1 MKDCKAEQIR
11 NFVVAGHAGSG
22 KTTLCDLML
31 HKAGAVSRLGSVDD
45 GTSVSDFRPEE
56 QNKKSSIYNGFLHC
70 AWKKNHFFFV
80 DTPGYADFFGETRA
94 AIAAADAVLI
104 VVDAVAG
111 IDMGTIRAWRTA
123 VDQGIPRA
131 FFITGVDREQA
142 RFNDTLNAIQNQ
154 YGVTSCIPFTL
165 PNGEGASLNS
175 VVHVLRDTDVPGD
188 MTEMVDKYKE
198 ALMDTIAESDEDL
211 MTKYLEG
218 EELSEE
224 EISQGLHESII
235 NGDIVPVFAGSSEKD
250 IGVEQLMN
258 GIANLLPSPLMGAPI
273 ACEGDK
279 TLERKADGDAVGFVF
294 KVISDPFI
302 GQLTLMRV
310 YAGEFKSDAEAINV
324 SNGNKERVGS
334 LLLLTG
340 KEQDGVD
347 SAGPGEIVAIAKLKS
362 TAVNN
367 TLSSNAKAPQIK
379 PIEFTKPTMSYAVY
393 AVKSGEEEKIGSGL
407 TRLAEEDPTVQIK
420 RDPETHET
428 VLSGLGD
435 QHLQNVISRLK
446 ENFKV
451 DVDLRTPKVPYRET
465 ITATGSAV
473 YRHKKQTGGHG
484 QFAEVHLRLE
494 PIAGEEEEFIFEN
507 EVVGG
512 NIPKNF
518 IPAVEKGVVETLTNG
533 PLAGCRV
540 INVKAVVFDGK
551 YHPVDSSEMAFK
563 IASRGA
569 FRDAMKQAKAQ
580 LLEPI
585 MNLRIMF
592 PEEYMGDISGDLN
605 SRRGRILGMDREEG
619 MQVVTAEVPL
629 AEVFSYSS
637 QLRSITQGRG
647 TFEME
652 FARYE
657 PVPSNISQQ
666 IQAEAAKAEEEE

>member
-56 QNKKSSIYNGFLHC
+56 QHKKSSIYNGFLNC
-70 AWKKNHFFFV
+70 RWQNSHFFFI

-123 VDQGIPRA
+123 VKQGIPRA
-131 FFITGVDREQA
+131 FFINGVDREQA
-142 RFNDTLNAIQNQ
+142 RFKETLDAIQNQ
-154 YGVTSCIPFTL
+154 YGLTSCIPFTL
-165 PNGEGASLNS
+165 PNADGTALQS
-175 VVHVLRDTDVPGD
+175 VIHVLRDGD
-188 MTEMVDKYKE
+188 ADDPTGLVAKYKE
-198 ALMDTIAESDEDL
+198 ALMDTIAESDEEL

-224 EISQGLHESII
+224 EISRGLHESILS
-235 NGDIVPVFAGSSEKD
+235 GDIVPVFAGSADKD
-250 IGVEQLMN
+250 VGVEQLMN
-258 GIANLLPSPLMGAPI
+258 GITNLLPSPLMGHPI
-273 ACEGDK
+273 ACQEDK
-279 TLERKADGDAVGFVF
+279 TLERKADGNPLGFVF

-302 GQLTLMRV
+302 GQLTLMRI
-310 YAGEFKSDAEAINV
+310 YAGEFKSDHEAVNV
-324 SNGNKERVGS
+324 SNGHKERVGS
-334 LLLLTG
+334 LLLLNG
-340 KEQDGVD
+340 KEQVPVE

-367 TLSSNAKAPQIK
+367 TLASAANAPKIK
-379 PIEFTKPTMSYAVY
+379 PIQFTNPTMSYAVY

-407 TRLAEEDPTVQIK
+407 ARLAEEDPTIHVK

-435 QHLQNVISRLK
+435 QHLQNVISRLR

-451 DVDLRTPKVPYRET
+451 EVDLRTPKVPYRET
-465 ITATGSAV
+465 ITGVGTAV

-494 PIAGEEEEFIFEN
+494 PLHDEEHDFLFEN

-518 IPAVEKGVVETLTNG
+518 IPAVEKGVNETLVKG
-533 PLAGCRV
+533 PLAKCLV
-540 INVKAVVFDGK
+540 INVRAVVFDGK

-563 IASRGA
+563 IAARGA
-569 FRDAMKQAKAQ
+569 FRDAMKQAKPQ

-585 MNLRIMF
+585 MTLRIMF

-619 MQVVTAEVPL
+619 MQVVIAEVPL

-652 FARYE
+652 FVRYE
-657 PVPSNISQQ
+657 AVPSNIAQQ
-666 IQAEAAKAEEEE
+666 IQDEASKAEEEE